1 MPTNI
6 ELGEGEVEKIEAGNA
21 GNKEYKRQCQRI
33 LGHFI
38 SYKNETEKD
47 DRDLSDIVKNE
58 QEFEAL
64 VKRFF
69 ISVRVDEVQ
78 VDKMTGKKSRTGRK
92 VYPTIGYMKNI
103 KCTLLGCF
111 SKQFQIDLT
120 DIVKFPTHYD
130 WWKKIL
136 EDVKRSGRGTVKHK
150 PELHHEFGERFMDL
164 AHHLLEVYLV
174 KFIADF
180 NVLLLRP

>member
-6 ELGEGEVEKIEAGNA
+6 EVGEGDVERIEAGNA

-47 DRDLSDIVKNE
+47 DRDLSEIVKNE

-69 ISVRVDEVQ
+69 VSVRVDEVQ
-78 VDKMTGKKSRTGRK
+78 VDKMTGKKTRTGRK

-120 DIVKFPTHYD
+120 DIVKFPNHYD
-130 WWKKIL
+130 WWKKIV
-136 EDVKRSGRGTVKHK
+136 EDVKRSGRGSVRHK
-150 PELHHEFGERFMDL
+150 QELHHQFGERFMDF
-164 AHHLLEVYLV
+164 AHHVLEV
-174 KFIADF
+174 
-180 NVLLLRP
+180 